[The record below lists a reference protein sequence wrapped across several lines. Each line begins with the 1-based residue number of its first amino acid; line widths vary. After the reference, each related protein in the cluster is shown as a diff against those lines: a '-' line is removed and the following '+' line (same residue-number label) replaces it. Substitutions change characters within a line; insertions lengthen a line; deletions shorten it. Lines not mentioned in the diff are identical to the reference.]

1 MIGQKSKVAVV
12 NTEKDIEE
20 QNRINAIR
28 NNKKPFEDVSV
39 ITKG

>member
-1 MIGQKSKVAVV
+1 MAVV
-12 NTEKDIEE
+12 STENDAEE
-20 QNRINAIR
+20 QNRINMIR